1 MQSRRL
7 NTYQNHSNFNMKKVV
22 IVGGGHAGIEA
33 ALAVA
38 RAGLSAT

>member
-1 MQSRRL
+1 
-7 NTYQNHSNFNMKKVV
+7 MKNKSIV

-38 RAGLSAT
+38 NLGIRALLVSMD